1 MGVSPR
7 AHTVIKLAVGLLT
20 VDDVEAV
27 RDASSHAAHLEV
39 EPLLVLAAIHISVDQ
54 QVVLPPAKSEA
65 RLEGYGS
72 SKDRPT
78 LRSYTPRVPED
89 GSKTRDLSRL
99 VSYSDCAHLTKL
111 DTWTTEMWGE
121 GNRFLVL
128 GESVT
133 QPQRIF
139 LLNWDESSLWQEK
152 CKCAVTQRKFNHIW
166 LCSSLLFDAAHYFG
180 AQPPRTENGNSAY
193 LRCCL

>member
-99 VSYSDCAHLTKL
+99 VSYSDCAHKIGHM
-111 DTWTTEMWGE
+111 DYRNVGRGE
-121 GNRFLVL
+121 QVL
-128 GESVT
+128 GIR
-133 QPQRIF
+133 RI
-139 LLNWDESSLWQEK
+139 SYTTT
-152 CKCAVTQRKFNHIW
+152 AH
-166 LCSSLLFDAAHYFG
+166 LFIKLG
-180 AQPPRTENGNSAY
+180 
-193 LRCCL
+193 